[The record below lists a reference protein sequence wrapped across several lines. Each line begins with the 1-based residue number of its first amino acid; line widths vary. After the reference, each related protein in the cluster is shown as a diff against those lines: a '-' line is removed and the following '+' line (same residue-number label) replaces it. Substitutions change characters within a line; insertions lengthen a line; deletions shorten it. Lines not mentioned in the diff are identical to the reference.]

1 MGSTIKDVPEEVR
14 MHLKSIFAALVIV
27 AAPVYAQAQKPTRA
41 DAQKV
46 FEIIISDK
54 AKTEAF
60 CEIDKLADQ
69 MVQAEQE
76 NDSKKVEELE
86 LKADELER
94 KLGPEFGALMNGLE
108 DMDQNSEEGQQ
119 ISPIL
124 KALRTLCTR

>member
-1 MGSTIKDVPEEVR
+1 MGSAIKDVPEEVR
-14 MHLKSIFAALVIV
+14 MHVKSIFAALVIV

-60 CEIDKLADQ
+60 CGIDKLADQ
-69 MVQAEQE
+69 IDQADQE
-76 NDSKKVEELE
+76 NDSKKLEELE
-86 LKADELER
+86 LKADEVER

-108 DMDQNSEEGQQ
+108 NMDENSEEGQQ
-119 ISPIL
+119 ISSIL
-124 KALRTLCTR
+124 KALRT